1 MAYNDKDKFDL
12 AVADFT
18 RVIEIKPTDAHAYDA
33 RGMAY
38 GNKGEYD
45 LAVADYSKAIE
56 IDPMIYDAY
65 RGRARV
71 YYYKGEYDKA
81 WKDVYQAQALG
92 RPVDPKLLEKLRK
105 ASGRDE

>member
-1 MAYNDKDKFDL
+1 MTGESALGSRVKSPATEHYNRGEAYYL
-12 AVADFT
+12 A
-18 RVIEIKPTDAHAYDA
+18 
-33 RGMAY
+33 
-38 GNKGEYD
+38 GEYD

-92 RPVDPKLLEKLRK
+92 HPVDSKLLEKLRK
-105 ASGRDE
+105 ASGTDE

>member
-1 MAYNDKDKFDL
+1 
-12 AVADFT
+12 
-18 RVIEIKPTDAHAYDA
+18 
-33 RGMAY
+33 MAY

-56 IDPMIYDAY
+56 IDPMVADAY
-65 RGRARV
+65 SGRADA

-92 RPVDPKLLEKLRK
+92 HQVDSKLLEKLPK
-105 ASGRDE
+105 ATGTVK